1 MSKNDHIS
9 LPKLAD
15 KQSAILIKE
24 PAILQDD
31 QPSVLST
38 DDIDEPS
45 SVILPHEDLKISSD
59 LAQTTIDRLATL
71 SELDYALERTEA
83 AKFLN
88 NMSVRS
94 LDTLVKK
101 SKSKIESDTSD
112 SLVIDVEP
120 HAEPVLDIALIVSLI
135 YQILD
140 DHIACTDA
148 VKVAVTLWIL
158 MTWVIPVS
166 YILPIAWINAPEK
179 RCGKSTLL
187 TLMGRMSKRSLSTS
201 NITGS
206 ALFRSIES
214 YKPTL
219 FIDEIDTFI
228 NDNEGIRGVLN
239 AGHCRDNCYIIRC
252 VGDDNEPVPFNVF
265 GAKAIS
271 GIGRI
276 PDTLIDRSISLTLRR
291 KMRNETKKRVRD
303 LPASVTN
310 LIQSKLAR
318 WADDSMTAIKAA
330 KPVLPPYI
338 NDRAQD
344 NWEILIKI
352 AMILGDDWLEKA
364 HRACIEIS
372 GSDSDEPSSNE
383 QLLSD
388 IKTVFS
394 LNQTNR
400 LLSRDLLTE
409 LCRDPEMSWSTYNEG
424 KKITL
429 RQIAKKLSGFKISS
443 KDIRAHD
450 LRGNEVRGKGY
461 DVIDFQDA
469 FSRYLS

>member
-9 LPKLAD
+9 LPELAD
-15 KQSAILIKE
+15 KQSADPIKKLL
-24 PAILQDD
+24 ILQDD
-31 QPSVLST
+31 QLSKTTT

-45 SVILPHEDLKISSD
+45 SIILPQQNLKISSD
-59 LAQTTIDRLATL
+59 LAQNAIDRLATL
-71 SELDYALERTEA
+71 SELDYELERTEI
-83 AKFLN
+83 AKSLN

-94 LDTLVKK
+94 LDKLVKK
-101 SKSKIESDTSD
+101 AKNKIASEFSKGSVVDTK
-112 SLVIDVEP
+112 P
-120 HAEPVLDIALIVSLI
+120 YAEPITDIAIVADQI
-135 YQILD
+135 YQILG
-140 DHIACTDA
+140 DHIACTEA
-148 VKVAVTLWIL
+148 VKVAATLWIV
-158 MTWVIPVS
+158 MTWLIPAAHIS
-166 YILPIAWINAPEK
+166 PIAWINAPEK

-187 TLMGRMSKRSLSTS
+187 TLMSRLSKKSLSTS
-201 NITGS
+201 NITKS

-239 AGHCRDNCYIIRC
+239 AGHSRDNPYIIRC

-291 KMRNETKKRVRD
+291 KMKNETKDRVRD
-303 LPASVTN
+303 LPEDVTDK
-310 LIQSKLAR
+310 IRSQLAR
-318 WADDSMTAIKAA
+318 WSDDNLQAVKDA
-330 KPVLPPYI
+330 KPVLPITI

-344 NWEILIKI
+344 NWQILFKI
-352 AMILGDDWLEKA
+352 AMLLGEEWLEKA
-364 HRACIEIS
+364 HKSCMEIS
-372 GSDSDEPSSNE
+372 GSDSDVPSSNE

-394 LNQTNR
+394 LTQTNR

-409 LCRDPEMSWSTYNEG
+409 LRRDPEMSWSTYNEG
-424 KKITL
+424 KTITL
-429 RQIAKKLSGFKISS
+429 RQIAKKLSAFRISS
-443 KDIRAHD
+443 RD
-450 LRGNEVRGKGY
+450 LRAFDINGNEVRGKGY
-461 DVIDFQDA
+461 DINDFQDA
-469 FSRYLS
+469 FLRYLS

>member
-1 MSKNDHIS
+1 MSKNNKVT
-9 LPKLAD
+9 PPE
-15 KQSAILIKE
+15 AIDERSVDTIKK
-24 PAILQDD
+24 PSILQDA
-31 QPSVLST
+31 QLLETTT
-38 DDIDEPS
+38 DDIDQPS
-45 SVILPHEDLKISSD
+45 SVILPQENLKISSD

-71 SELDYALERTEA
+71 SELDYELQRTET
-83 AKFLN
+83 AKSLN

-94 LDTLVKK
+94 LDKLVKK
-101 SKSKIESDTSD
+101 AKSKIKSETSE
-112 SLVIDVEP
+112 SLVVDTEP
-120 HAEPVLDIALIVSLI
+120 YSEPVSDIASVADQI

-140 DHIACTDA
+140 DHIACTHA
-148 VKVAVTLWIL
+148 VKVATTLWIL
-158 MTWVIPVS
+158 MTWFIPAS
-166 YILPIAWINAPEK
+166 HILPIAWINAPER

-187 TLMGRMSKRSLSTS
+187 TLMSRMSKRSLSTS

-228 NDNEGIRGVLN
+228 NDNESIRGVLN
-239 AGHCRDNCYIIRC
+239 AGHSRDNPYIIRC
-252 VGDDNEPVPFNVF
+252 VGDDNEPLLFNVF

-271 GIGRI
+271 GIGKI
-276 PDTLIDRSISLTLRR
+276 PSTLIDRSIPLTLRR
-291 KMRNETKKRVRD
+291 KMRDETKKRVRD
-303 LPASVTN
+303 LPLDVTSM
-310 LIQSKLAR
+310 IQSQLAR
-318 WADDSMTAIKAA
+318 WSDDNLQVVKDA
-330 KPVLPPYI
+330 KPVLPVTI

-344 NWEILIKI
+344 NWQILFKI
-352 AMILGDDWLEKA
+352 AMILSDDWLEKA

-409 LCRDPEMSWSTYNEG
+409 LRRDPEMSWSTYNEG
-424 KKITL
+424 KTITL
-429 RQIAKKLSGFKISS
+429 RQIAKKLSAFRISS
-443 KDIRAHD
+443 RD
-450 LRGNEVRGKGY
+450 LRAFDINGNEVRGKGY
-461 DVIDFQDA
+461 DVLDFQDA

>member
-1 MSKNDHIS
+1 MSKNNKVT
-9 LPKLAD
+9 PPE
-15 KQSAILIKE
+15 AIDERSVDTIKK
-24 PAILQDD
+24 PSILQDA
-31 QPSVLST
+31 QLLETTT
-38 DDIDEPS
+38 DDIDQPS
-45 SVILPHEDLKISSD
+45 SVILPQENLKISSD

-71 SELDYALERTEA
+71 SELDYELQRTET
-83 AKFLN
+83 AKSLN

-94 LDTLVKK
+94 LDKLVKK
-101 SKSKIESDTSD
+101 AKSKIKSETSE
-112 SLVIDVEP
+112 SLVVDTEP
-120 HAEPVLDIALIVSLI
+120 YSEPVSDIASVADRI

-140 DHIACTDA
+140 DHIACTHA
-148 VKVAVTLWIL
+148 VKVATTLWIL
-158 MTWVIPVS
+158 MTWFIPAS
-166 YILPIAWINAPEK
+166 HILPIAWINAPER

-187 TLMGRMSKRSLSTS
+187 TLMSRMSKRSLSTS

-228 NDNEGIRGVLN
+228 NDNESIRGVLN
-239 AGHCRDNCYIIRC
+239 AGHSRDNPYIIRC
-252 VGDDNEPVPFNVF
+252 VGDDNEPLLFNVF

-271 GIGRI
+271 GIGKI
-276 PDTLIDRSISLTLRR
+276 PSTLIDRSIPLTLRR
-291 KMRNETKKRVRD
+291 KMRDETKKRVRD
-303 LPASVTN
+303 LPLDVTSM
-310 LIQSKLAR
+310 IQSQLAR
-318 WADDSMTAIKAA
+318 WSDDNLQVVKDA
-330 KPVLPPYI
+330 KPVLPVTI

-344 NWEILIKI
+344 NWQILFKI
-352 AMILGDDWLEKA
+352 AMILSDDWLEKA

-409 LCRDPEMSWSTYNEG
+409 LRRDPEMSWSTYNEG
-424 KKITL
+424 KTITL
-429 RQIAKKLSGFKISS
+429 RQIAKKLSAFRISS
-443 KDIRAHD
+443 RD
-450 LRGNEVRGKGY
+450 LRAFDINGNEVRGKGY
-461 DVIDFQDA
+461 DVLDFQDA

>member
-9 LPKLAD
+9 LPELAD
-15 KQSAILIKE
+15 EPLADTIKKPNIL
-24 PAILQDD
+24 PDAQ
-31 QPSVLST
+31 LSETTT

-45 SVILPHEDLKISSD
+45 SVILPQQDLKISSD
-59 LAQTTIDRLATL
+59 LAQATIDRLGTL
-71 SELDYALERTEA
+71 SELEYELERTEA
-83 AKFLN
+83 AKSLN

-94 LDTLVKK
+94 LDKLVKK
-101 SKSKIESDTSD
+101 ARSKIESDTSE
-112 SLVIDVEP
+112 SLIIDTEP
-120 HAEPVLDIALIVSLI
+120 YAEPITDITIVADQI

-140 DHIACTDA
+140 DHIACNHA
-148 VKVAVTLWIL
+148 VKVAATLWTL
-158 MTWVIPVS
+158 MTWFIPAS
-166 YILPIAWINAPEK
+166 HIAPIAWINAPEK

-187 TLMGRMSKRSLSTS
+187 KLMSRMSKRPLPTS

-206 ALFRSIES
+206 ALFRSIEQ

-239 AGHCRDNCYIIRC
+239 AGHSRDNPYIIRC
-252 VGDDNEPVPFNVF
+252 VGDDNKPVPFNVF

-291 KMRNETKKRVRD
+291 KMRDETKKRVRD
-303 LPASVTN
+303 LPLDVTN
-310 LIQSKLAR
+310 MIQSQLAR
-318 WADDSMTAIKAA
+318 WSDDNMSAVKEAD
-330 KPVLPPYI
+330 PVLPISI

-344 NWEILIKI
+344 NWQILFNI
-352 AMILGDDWLEKA
+352 AMLLGDEWLEKA
-364 HRACIEIS
+364 HKSCMEIS

-388 IKTVFS
+388 IRTVFS
-394 LNQTNR
+394 LTQTNR

-409 LCRDPEMSWSTYNEG
+409 LRRDPEMSWSTYNEG
-424 KKITL
+424 KTITL

-443 KDIRAHD
+443 KDMRTRD
-450 LRGNEVRGKGY
+450 SRGNEVRSKGY
-461 DVIDFQDA
+461 DINDFQDA

>member
-1 MSKNDHIS
+1 MSKNNKVT
-9 LPKLAD
+9 PPE
-15 KQSAILIKE
+15 AIDERSVDTIKK
-24 PAILQDD
+24 PSILQDA
-31 QPSVLST
+31 QLLETTT
-38 DDIDEPS
+38 DDIDQPS
-45 SVILPHEDLKISSD
+45 SVILPQENLKISSD

-71 SELDYALERTEA
+71 SELDYELQRTET
-83 AKFLN
+83 AKSLN

-94 LDTLVKK
+94 LDKLVKK
-101 SKSKIESDTSD
+101 AKSKIKSETSE
-112 SLVIDVEP
+112 SLVVDTEP
-120 HAEPVLDIALIVSLI
+120 YSEPVSDIASVADQN
-135 YQILD
+135 YQILE
-140 DHIACTDA
+140 DHIACTHA
-148 VKVAVTLWIL
+148 VKVATTLWIL
-158 MTWVIPVS
+158 MTWFIPAS
-166 YILPIAWINAPEK
+166 HILPIAWINAPER

-187 TLMGRMSKRSLSTS
+187 TLMSRMSKRSLSTS

-228 NDNEGIRGVLN
+228 NDNESIRGVLN
-239 AGHCRDNCYIIRC
+239 AGHSRDNPYIIRC
-252 VGDDNEPVPFNVF
+252 VGDDNEPLLFNVF

-271 GIGRI
+271 GIGKI
-276 PDTLIDRSISLTLRR
+276 PSTLIDRSIPLTLRR
-291 KMRNETKKRVRD
+291 KMRDETKKRVRD
-303 LPASVTN
+303 LPLDVTSM
-310 LIQSKLAR
+310 IQSQLAR
-318 WADDSMTAIKAA
+318 WSDDNLQVVKDA
-330 KPVLPPYI
+330 KPVLPVTI

-344 NWEILIKI
+344 NWQILFKI
-352 AMILGDDWLEKA
+352 AMILSDDWLEKA

-409 LCRDPEMSWSTYNEG
+409 LRRDPEMSWSTYNEG
-424 KKITL
+424 KTITL
-429 RQIAKKLSGFKISS
+429 RQIAKKLSAFRISS
-443 KDIRAHD
+443 RD
-450 LRGNEVRGKGY
+450 LRAFDINGNEVRGKGY
-461 DVIDFQDA
+461 DVLDFQDA

>member
-1 MSKNDHIS
+1 MSKNNKAALS
-9 LPKLAD
+9 ETVNEQPAD
-15 KQSAILIKE
+15 SIKK
-24 PAILQDD
+24 PTILQDG
-31 QPSVLST
+31 QLSET
-38 DDIDEPS
+38 TIDDIDEPS
-45 SVILPHEDLKISSD
+45 LDILPQNVPKISSYD
-59 LAQTTIDRLATL
+59 AQTIINGMANLP
-71 SELDYALERTEA
+71 ELDYQLARIDN

-88 NMSVRS
+88 VT
-94 LDTLVKK
+94 LKAFDQLVKSARGELYAEK
-101 SKSKIESDTSD
+101 AQRLVTDT
-112 SLVIDVEP
+112 EP
-120 HAEPVLDIALIVSLI
+120 HSEPVDGTLLANQI
-135 YQILD
+135 YQTLD

-352 AMILGDDWLEKA
+352 AMILGDDWLEQAYK
-364 HRACIEIS
+364 ACIEIS
-372 GSDSDEPSSNE
+372 GIENDGPSIAE
-383 QLLSD
+383 QLLAD
-388 IKTVFS
+388 IRTVFN
-394 LNQTNR
+394 LYGTNR
-400 LLSRDLLTE
+400 LLSRDLLTG
-409 LCRDPEMSWSTYNEG
+409 LCRDPEMIWSTLNHG
-424 KKITL
+424 KPITL
-429 RQIAKKLSGFKISS
+429 HQIAKRLSEFNISS
-443 KDIRAHD
+443 KDMRTLD
-450 LRGNEVRGKGY
+450 LRGKEVRGKGY
-461 DVIDFQDA
+461 DINDFQDA

>member
-9 LPKLAD
+9 LSELAD
-15 KQSAILIKE
+15 EQSAILIKE

-38 DDIDEPS
+38 DDIDQPS
-45 SVILPHEDLKISSD
+45 LDILSHENLKISSN
-59 LAQTTIDRLATL
+59 LAQNAIDRLATL
-71 SELDYALERTEA
+71 SELDYELERTEI
-83 AKFLN
+83 AKSLN

-94 LDTLVKK
+94 LDKLVKK
-101 SKSKIESDTSD
+101 AKSKVASEFSKGSVVDT
-112 SLVIDVEP
+112 EP
-120 HAEPVLDIALIVSLI
+120 YAEPVTDITLVADQIS
-135 YQILD
+135 QILD

-148 VKVAVTLWIL
+148 VKVAATLWIL
-158 MTWVIPVS
+158 MTWVILAS
-166 YILPIAWINAPEK
+166 HILPIAWINAPEK

-187 TLMGRMSKRSLSTS
+187 TLMSRMSKRSLSTS

-206 ALFRSIES
+206 ALFRSIEQ

-239 AGHCRDNCYIIRC
+239 AGHSRDNPYIIRC

-276 PDTLIDRSISLTLRR
+276 PSTLIDRSIPLTLRR
-291 KMRNETKKRVRD
+291 KMKSETKKRVRD
-303 LPASVTN
+303 LPEDVTN
-310 LIQSKLAR
+310 IIKSKLAR
-318 WADDSMTAIKAA
+318 WSDDNLQAVKDA
-330 KPVLPPYI
+330 KTVLPVTI

-344 NWEILIKI
+344 NWEILLKI
-352 AMILGDDWLEKA
+352 ASILGDDWLEQAYK
-364 HRACIEIS
+364 ACIEIS
-372 GSDSDEPSSNE
+372 GSDSEEPSSNE

-388 IKTVFS
+388 IRTVFI
-394 LNQTNR
+394 LTKANR

-409 LCRDPEMSWSTYNEG
+409 LRRDPEMSWSTLNHG
-424 KKITL
+424 KPITL
-429 RQIAKKLSGFKISS
+429 RQIAKRLSEFKISS

-450 LRGNEVRGKGY
+450 LHGNEVRGKGY
-461 DVIDFQDA
+461 DITDFEDA

>member
-1 MSKNDHIS
+1 MSKQNKATPPETVDN
-9 LPKLAD
+9 
-15 KQSAILIKE
+15 QSADSIKKPSIL
-24 PAILQDD
+24 PDAQ
-31 QPSVLST
+31 LSEITT
-38 DDIDEPS
+38 DDIGEPS
-45 SVILPHEDLKISSD
+45 SVILPQQDLKVSSD
-59 LAQTTIDRLATL
+59 LAQATIDRLATL
-71 SELDYALERTEA
+71 SELEYELERTEA
-83 AKFLN
+83 AKSLN

-94 LDTLVKK
+94 LDKLVKK
-101 SKSKIESDTSD
+101 VINELKSKTSD
-112 SLVIDVEP
+112 SLIVDTKP
-120 HAEPVLDIALIVSLI
+120 YAEPITDIAIVADQI

-140 DHIACTDA
+140 DHIACTEA
-148 VKVAVTLWIL
+148 VKVAATLWIV
-158 MTWVIPVS
+158 MTWLIPAAH
-166 YILPIAWINAPEK
+166 ILPIAWINAPEK

-187 TLMGRMSKRSLSTS
+187 TLMSRLSKKSLSTS
-201 NITGS
+201 NITKS

-239 AGHCRDNCYIIRC
+239 AGHSLDNPYIIRC

-276 PDTLIDRSISLTLRR
+276 PDTLIDRSIPLTLRR
-291 KMRNETKKRVRD
+291 KTRDETKKRVRD
-303 LPASVTN
+303 LPFDVTN
-310 LIQSKLAR
+310 IIQSQLAR
-318 WADDSMTAIKAA
+318 WSGDNMLAVKEAN
-330 KPVLPPYI
+330 PVLPI
-338 NDRAQD
+338 SIHDRAQD
-344 NWEILIKI
+344 NWQILFKI
-352 AMILGDDWLEKA
+352 AILLGEEWLEKA
-364 HRACIEIS
+364 HKSCMEIS

-388 IKTVFS
+388 IRTVFS
-394 LNQTNR
+394 LTKTNR

-409 LCRDPEMSWSTYNEG
+409 LRRDPEMSWSTYNEG
-424 KKITL
+424 KTITL
-429 RQIAKKLSGFKISS
+429 RQIAKKLSEFKISS

-461 DVIDFQDA
+461 HITDFQDA

>member
-1 MSKNDHIS
+1 MSKHKKVTPPEAIDEQ
-9 LPKLAD
+9 LAD
-15 KQSAILIKE
+15 PIKE

-31 QPSVLST
+31 QLSET
-38 DDIDEPS
+38 TINDIDEPS
-45 SVILPHEDLKISSD
+45 LDILSQNVPKISSD
-59 LAQTTIDRLATL
+59 LAQSTIDRLATL
-71 SELDYALERTEA
+71 SELEYELERTET

-94 LDTLVKK
+94 LDKLVKSAKRKIK
-101 SKSKIESDTSD
+101 SKNSKNLIVD
-112 SLVIDVEP
+112 IEP

-135 YQILD
+135 YQILE
-140 DHIACTDA
+140 DHIACTHA
-148 VKVAVTLWIL
+148 VKVATTLWIL
-158 MTWVIPVS
+158 MTWFIPAS
-166 YILPIAWINAPEK
+166 HILPIAWINAPEK

-206 ALFRSIES
+206 ALFRSIEN

-239 AGHCRDNCYIIRC
+239 AEHSRDNPYIIRC

-276 PDTLIDRSISLTLRR
+276 PDTLVDRSIPLTLRR
-291 KMRNETKKRVRD
+291 KMKDETKKRVRD
-303 LPASVTN
+303 LPLDVTN
-310 LIQSKLAR
+310 MIQSQLAR
-318 WADDSMTAIKAA
+318 WSGDNMLAVKEAD
-330 KPVLPPYI
+330 PVLPISI

-344 NWEILIKI
+344 NWQILFKI
-352 AMILGDDWLEKA
+352 AMILGDEWLEKA
-364 HRACIEIS
+364 HKSCMEIS
-372 GSDSDEPSSNE
+372 GVENDDPSIAE
-383 QLLSD
+383 QLLAN
-388 IKTVFS
+388 IRTVFKIK
-394 LNQTNR
+394 NTDR
-400 LLSRDLLTE
+400 LLTRDLITG
-409 LCRDPEMSWSTYNEG
+409 LCHDPEMLWTTFNQG
-424 KKITL
+424 KRITARQVAKIL
-429 RQIAKKLSGFKISS
+429 GGFRISS
-443 KDIRAHD
+443 KDMRTRD

-461 DVIDFQDA
+461 DLGDFQDA